1 MKKNAAGFALSIL
14 SALVGVVGVIAYF
27 VNAKTNSFANL
38 GISPVV
44 MACAVVGIAA
54 LVVRAALGKKDAL
67 WLDAMPV
74 VSSVTL
80 ILAAV
85 QLVGTRVNTIAAIMT
100 FNNNA
105 NTMADLKS
113 AIAAIAALLI
123 AGVISIVSA
132 YFDTSKD

>member
-14 SALVGVVGVIAYF
+14 SAVVGVVGVIAYF
-27 VNAKTNSFANL
+27 GNAKTNSFANL

-44 MACAVVGIAA
+44 MACAVIGIAA

-67 WLDAMPV
+67 WLDVMPV

-123 AGVISIVSA
+123 AAVISIVSA
-132 YFDTSKD
+132 YFNTSKD